1 MAFSLDGRGW
11 LAPVDAGRREWL
23 RALCSR
29 AETLGMR
36 VALVGGFVRD
46 RLLGTTPDD
55 FDLVIEGD
63 ATMLSRDLEATLGG
77 HLRVHRPFGTATWQA
92 PDRHTFDLASARHE
106 HYTAPAALPTV
117 RLGASLEQDLARRDF
132 TINAMAL
139 PLTRDGVGE
148 LVDPA
153 NGRADLAARAIRVL
167 HPQSFVDDPTRLFRA
182 VRYAARYGFS
192 LTPET
197 NARVPS
203 GIAHVPDLSGDRI
216 RHELELIA
224 VEPMASAAM
233 TSLAQAGVLT
243 AVHPALD
250 WTSADTAVWPTLE
263 SIWQWLVDAGDD
275 SVSYHDLALAAL
287 LTLALGGLTRAAD
300 DARGA
305 LARLNPNAQV
315 AHAVTQVLAVPPDQT
330 PPDRTSTIV
339 DQLDALSPLG
349 ALTLAVTHAHW
360 REAVLR
366 YRETWNSIRPRTT
379 GDDLVRIGLAPGPR
393 FRALLLGL
401 RAALLNGEIGPDQ
414 EGDWIE
420 RALEEDRP

>member
-1 MAFSLDGRGW
+1 
-11 LAPVDAGRREWL
+11 
-23 RALCSR
+23 
-29 AETLGMR
+29 MR

-63 ATMLSRDLEATLGG
+63 ATTLSRDLETTLGG

-117 RLGASLEQDLARRDF
+117 RLGASLEQDLARRDL

-148 LVDPA
+148 LVDPT

-192 LTPET
+192 LTPDT
-197 NARVPS
+197 ISRVPS
-203 GIAHVPDLSGDRI
+203 GIAYLSDLSGDRI

-224 VEPMASAAM
+224 IEPTAASAMAE
-233 TSLAQAGVLT
+233 LAQVGVLT

-250 WTSADTAVWPTLE
+250 WTPADTTAWPALE
-263 SIWQWLVDAGDD
+263 VIWQWLAEAGDD
-275 SVSYHDLALAAL
+275 AVSYHDLALATL
-287 LTLALGGLTRAAD
+287 LALALGARTRAAAETRD
-300 DARGA
+300 A
-305 LARLNPNAQV
+305 LARLNPNALV
-315 AHAVTQVLAVPPDQT
+315 AHAVTQVLAIAPDQP
-330 PPDRTSTIV
+330 PPDRPSAIV
-339 DQLDALSPLG
+339 DQLDGLSPLG
-349 ALTLAVTHAHW
+349 GLTLAVTHARW
-360 REAVLR
+360 RDAVMR
-366 YRETWNSIRPRTT
+366 YRETWHAIRPRTT
-379 GDDLVRIGLAPGPR
+379 GDDLVKIGLAPGPR
-393 FRALLLGL
+393 FRELLLGL

-414 EGDWIE
+414 ERDWIE
-420 RALEEDRP
+420 RALKEDRP